1 MTVVDPGTDFDV
13 NWRCKRSRETRLS
26 AWDILMIPRDVM
38 LFSSKAARAWGGALV
53 EVQQRLGH
61 SALVSVPQGSVPAG
75 CGSRRGSYREYA
87 DGFWGHGT
95 TQIQQFKKSQ
105 NGTVM
110 ELIAHPDEIFRNVKI
125 ILLFWNPL
133 TRFAK

>member
-1 MTVVDPGTDFDV
+1 MIVVDPGTDFDV

-26 AWDILMIPRDVM
+26 AWDPRDVV

-75 CGSRRGSYREYA
+75 CGSRRGSSLSCSGREYA
-87 DGFWGHGT
+87 DGVRGT
-95 TQIQQFKKSQ
+95 WENSDPTIQKESK
-105 NGTVM
+105 
-110 ELIAHPDEIFRNVKI
+110 
-125 ILLFWNPL
+125 
-133 TRFAK
+133 